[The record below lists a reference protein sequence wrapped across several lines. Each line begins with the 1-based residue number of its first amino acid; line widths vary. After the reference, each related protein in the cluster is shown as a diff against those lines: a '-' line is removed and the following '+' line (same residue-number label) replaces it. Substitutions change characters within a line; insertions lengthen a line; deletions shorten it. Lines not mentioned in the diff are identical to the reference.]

1 MSLIELPGFD
11 TAEYESHELHM
22 VEGNAHL
29 FLKITDLPD
38 FKIHFRRVRWHQYAR
53 LHSCD
58 PAWIKEAYFRLV
70 EVSPNEL
77 SVSRS

>member
-38 FKIHFRRVRWHQYAR
+38 FKIHFRRVR
-53 LHSCD
+53 
-58 PAWIKEAYFRLV
+58 
-70 EVSPNEL
+70 
-77 SVSRS
+77 